1 MHSLPLVVF
10 LLILH
15 KCQVLILFM
24 PHVHL
29 LVPRVH
35 DAPRGGLL
43 NVIAQVVQVPQ
54 PLKCPRLLGQGI
66 SISVE
71 KFVLF
76 AVNFWRCKFWIVEII
91 KAGLKVAKIY

>member
-1 MHSLPLVVF
+1 MRSLPLVVF

-15 KCQVLILFM
+15 KCWVLILFM
-24 PHVHL
+24 PHLPHVHL

-43 NVIAQVVQVPQ
+43 YVITQVVQVPQ

-76 AVNFWRCKFWIVEII
+76 AVNFWRCKF
-91 KAGLKVAKIY
+91 